1 MNMLAADIIERFYT
15 FLWPMLRISALL
27 LSAPVFSLR
36 SLNVRMRV
44 LLAVALTW
52 MIYPIFNWPTLDP
65 VSPAG
70 MVEIFNQVSIG
81 LIMGLSLQVITAAV
95 LLAGQSIS
103 TATGLSMAMLMDPN
117 LGNVPVISQFV
128 LIMATLIFIGLGGHT
143 MLLALVVD
151 SFASLPIGKG
161 LLTAGAWV
169 HFVKW
174 SSMIFLGAVL
184 MALPVMVTMLFI
196 NIGLGVATRA
206 APSLNLFSL
215 GLPVM
220 IAAGFGILILAL
232 PSLAARIEWLW
243 LQGFMEIRGQLKL
256 DGA

>member
-1 MNMLAADIIERFYT
+1 MNLLANDIVERFYG

-36 SLNVRMRV
+36 ALNLRLRI
-44 LLAVALTW
+44 LLALALTW
-52 MIYPIFNWPTLDP
+52 MIYPLYSWPQLDP
-65 VSPAG
+65 LSAAG
-70 MVEIFNQVSIG
+70 LLEVFNQIAIG
-81 LIMGLSLQVITAAV
+81 LLMGLSLQVITAAI

-103 TATGLSMAMLMDPN
+103 TAIGLSMAMLMDPN

-174 SSMIFLGAVL
+174 SSMMFLGSVL
-184 MALPVMVTMLFI
+184 IALPVMVTMLFI

-220 IAAGFGILILAL
+220 IVAGFGILILAL
-232 PSLAARIEWLW
+232 PSLGARIEWLW
-243 LQGFMEIRGQLKL
+243 MQGFMEIRGQLNL
-256 DGA
+256 DGT